1 MKTNITLNE
10 MKRDLAFI
18 EANMGNISVR
28 RMMTLYEK
36 YLNGAD
42 SYFLGVELNGMA
54 IALKRKHIPLE
65 WCSCQ
70 TDHVK
75 EIQYLRF
82 RPHKKGAIAL
92 SLKKGA
98 FIIGMV
104 EEIYKLY
111 QCNTKKGYNSGY
123 CFEIALFNFFGIEGW
138 SQDNKA
144 SSKGGDICIN
154 NEEIQAKFAEK
165 DGGLATITTTDKIK
179 NEIYRKM
186 KEIA

>member
-18 EANMGNISVR
+18 EANMGNISIR

-111 QCNTKKGYNSGY
+111 QCNTVSKLHFST
-123 CFEIALFNFFGIEGW
+123 
-138 SQDNKA
+138 
-144 SSKGGDICIN
+144 SSVL
-154 NEEIQAKFAEK
+154 K
-165 DGGLATITTTDKIK
+165 DGRRITRHQVKA
-179 NEIYRKM
+179 EIFV
-186 KEIA
+186 